1 MKRKII
7 AALLVFVCF
16 LLQTSVFP
24 HFAFNGIVPNLLIV
38 LTASYGFM
46 RGKKAGLLTGFFCG
60 LLLDVFYGDVIG
72 FYALIYMWIGYF
84 NGNLRKIFFPE
95 DIKLPMSMIFL
106 SDLGSGLICYLFM
119 FLLRSRFHFPFYFLH
134 IILPEVVY
142 TVLISML
149 LYPIILK
156 LNTRLEEIEK
166 RSAQKF
172 V

>member
-1 MKRKII
+1 MKRKIT

-24 HFAFNGIVPNLLIV
+24 HFAFNGIVPNLLVV

-46 RGKKAGLLTGFFCG
+46 RGKKAGLLTGFFSG
-60 LLLDVFYGDVIG
+60 FLLDVFYGDIVG
-72 FYALIYMWIGYF
+72 FYALIYMWIGYL

-95 DIKLPMSMIFL
+95 DIKLPMSMILL
-106 SDLGSGLICYLFM
+106 SDLANGIVCYLFL
-119 FLLRSRFHFPFYFLH
+119 FLLRSRFNIQFYFVH

-156 LNTRLEEIEK
+156 LNTRLEESEK

>member
-1 MKRKII
+1 MKRKIT
-7 AALLVFVCF
+7 AALLVLACFV
-16 LLQTSVFP
+16 LQTSVFP
-24 HFAFNGIVPNLLIV
+24 HFAFNGIVPNLLVV

-46 RGKKAGLLTGFFCG
+46 RGKKSGLLTGFFSG
-60 LLLDVFYGDVIG
+60 FLLDIFYGDALG
-72 FYALIYMWIGYF
+72 FYALIYMWIGYL
-84 NGNLRKIFFPE
+84 NGNLRKVFFPE

-106 SDLGSGLICYLFM
+106 SDLGCGVICYLFM
-119 FLLRSRFHFPFYFLH
+119 FLLRSRFQIQFYFIH

-142 TVLISML
+142 TVLASML